1 MGLFD
6 SIAGQVLGSLGSAG
20 DGKHAGMID
29 AIGGL
34 LNSPQV
40 GGISGLVK
48 TFEQNGLGSTV
59 ASWIGTGANL
69 PISPEQL
76 QSVLGNSQVAAIA
89 QKLGISPQDVSTHLA
104 EYLPQIIDKLTPNGA
119 VPDNN
124 ALSGL
129 LGMLKGKA

>member
-6 SIAGQVLGSLGSAG
+6 SIAGQVLGSLGNSA
-20 DGKHAGMID
+20 DGKHGSMID
-29 AIGGL
+29 AIGGM

-48 TFEQNGLGSTV
+48 SFEQNGLGGTV

-69 PISPEQL
+69 PITPEQL
-76 QSVLGNSQVAAIA
+76 QSVLGNAQVQAIA
-89 QKLGISPQDVSTHLA
+89 QKLGLSPQDVSSHLA
-104 EYLPQIIDKLTPNGA
+104 EYLPQIIDKLTPHGN

-124 ALSGL
+124 ALSSL
-129 LGMLKGKA
+129 LGMLKG

>member
-6 SIAGQVLGSLGSAG
+6 SIAGQVLGSLGNAG

-40 GGISGLVK
+40 GGIGGLVK
-48 TFEQNGLGSTV
+48 AFEQNGLGSTV

-69 PISPEQL
+69 PISAEQL

-89 QKLGISPQDVSTHLA
+89 QKLGLSPEVVSGHLA
-104 EYLPQIIDKLTPNGA
+104 EYLPQIIDKLTPHGN

-124 ALSGL
+124 ALSSL
-129 LGMLKGKA
+129 LGMLKG